1 MMREPVGV
9 GDLVEISD
17 KITKHWRDGA
27 SWGSLAIVAKVEGM
41 MITLVC
47 NTGVVRE
54 LPVQLSP
61 QYLNVINETR

>member
-1 MMREPVGV
+1 MINI

-17 KITKHWRDGA
+17 KIAKHWRDGA
-27 SWGSLAIVAKVEGM
+27 SWGSLALVAKVEGM

-61 QYLNVINETR
+61 EYLKVINETR